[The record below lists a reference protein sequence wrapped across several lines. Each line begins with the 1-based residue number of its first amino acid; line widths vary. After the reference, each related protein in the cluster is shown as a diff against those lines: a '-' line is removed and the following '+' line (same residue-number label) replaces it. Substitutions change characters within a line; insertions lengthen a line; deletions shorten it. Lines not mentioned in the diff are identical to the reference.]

1 MKKTQR
7 KLIPSQTVQNRPVIR
22 QSPLFEL
29 MVLVAE
35 DVCKKLESASAC
47 KGKLNSDSAQ
57 ES

>member
-7 KLIPSQTVQNRPVIR
+7 KLIPSHTVRNQPVAR

-35 DVCKKLESASAC
+35 DVCKKLESPSAC
-47 KGKLNSDSAQ
+47 KGKMNS
-57 ES
+57 ESDKEH